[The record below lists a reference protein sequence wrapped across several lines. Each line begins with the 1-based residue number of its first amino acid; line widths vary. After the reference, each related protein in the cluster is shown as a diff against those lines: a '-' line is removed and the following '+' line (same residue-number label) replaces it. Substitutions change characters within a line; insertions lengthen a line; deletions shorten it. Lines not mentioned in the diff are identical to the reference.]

1 MPERIL
7 FVTGKL
13 AEPSLRRVLS
23 DLAPEAGFEPEVA
36 VLPITVAAL
45 LTTDWVG
52 RKLHIPDGAER
63 IVLPGYCRGD
73 LAAIPAAAGVRVER
87 GPKDLRDLPEY
98 FGCRRERPGE
108 YGAYDI
114 EIVAEINHAPTLSS
128 EQVSVAA

>member
-23 DLAPEAGFEPEVA
+23 DLAPRVGFEPEVA

-52 RKLHIPDGAER
+52 RKLHVPPGTGRVI
-63 IVLPGYCRGD
+63 LPGYCRGQ
-73 LAAIPAAAGVRVER
+73 LGAVRSTNDVSVER
-87 GPKDLRDLPEY
+87 GPKDLRDLPEF
-98 FGCRRERPGE
+98 FGTRPGHPE
-108 YGAYDI
+108 SYGAYDI
-114 EIVAEINHAPTLSS
+114 EIVAEINHAPTLTMD
-128 EQVSVAA
+128 